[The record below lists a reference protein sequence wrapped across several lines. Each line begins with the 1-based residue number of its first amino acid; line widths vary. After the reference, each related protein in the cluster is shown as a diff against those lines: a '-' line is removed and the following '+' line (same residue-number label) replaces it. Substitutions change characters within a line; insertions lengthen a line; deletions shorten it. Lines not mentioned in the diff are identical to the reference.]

1 MDTQPETTASS
12 FVYNR
17 IPTKVSRKDF
27 NRYIEPHLH
36 RPQKGPKP
44 KLSLY
49 KSFNYI
55 LYVLHT
61 GIQWE
66 QLQTNRKELHYT
78 NVYKWHNRWSKDG
91 SYQALFEAS
100 VMHLHHTDQLD
111 TSVLHGDGSN
121 TVVKKGA
128 KALATPAI
136 NARKAT
142 KSSPSWKTTALF
154 SDRFRS
160 NPSTNKIRSFC
171 PKPSQPLWTLP
182 VVLGSISAGRL

>member
-1 MDTQPETTASS
+1 MDTQLNTAMSS

-27 NRYIEPHLH
+27 NRYIDPHLK
-36 RPQKGPKP
+36 RPKTGPKP

-49 KSFNYI
+49 KIFNYI

-61 GIQWE
+61 GMQWD
-66 QLQTNRKELHYT
+66 QLKTKRNALHYT

-91 SYQALFEAS
+91 SYQTLFKAS
-100 VMHLHHTDQLD
+100 IIQLHQTDQLD

-128 KALATPAI
+128 SASAI
-136 NARKAT
+136 LVISTRKV
-142 KSSPSWKTTALF
+142 KK
-154 SDRFRS
+154 
-160 NPSTNKIRSFC
+160 N
-171 PKPSQPLWTLP
+171 
-182 VVLGSISAGRL
+182 